1 MKIKNFEKGQA
12 IVIIALS
19 LIGLVAMA
27 ALIIDGSNAYLNRRR
42 AQTAADAAAM
52 AGARELCLERGSE
65 ADVYDVALEYATV
78 QNNASAISDFF
89 IDEGI
94 ITVTVDLTAD
104 TFFAKVFNKPTQTVV
119 ATASAGCYN
128 PASGKGILPV
138 AWACKN
144 IEGLHDWQSPD
155 CKYKALHYEDE
166 LKPLLE
172 SGHSVETACCS
183 WVDTPFDFEKYYLPE
198 LYVIMDTQSLP
209 DGAEGICFPDGVMDC
224 DFNNDGKDD
233 FLGKGDASWLDL
245 NGGGGGSSELVDWVH
260 NGFLE
265 GSIRIHT
272 WIPSQPGD
280 DVNIFHAAAD
290 HVGEIVML
298 PIFNQ
303 FCVGNPFEEVDEE
316 GEKYCLEAAHEFFSL
331 EDLPHISEDI
341 LVEGTANTY
350 YHIMGF
356 GYFFISCVDAPAEQ
370 NCPGHDLAVE
380 NGLIPKQINTI
391 EGYFVTHVPTDF
403 GSAAGAGGVD
413 LGVYII
419 SLTN

>member
-27 ALIIDGSNAYLNRRR
+27 ALIIDGSNSYLNRRR

-52 AGARELCLERGSE
+52 AGARELCIGKGSE

-78 QNNASAISDFF
+78 QNNATAMDEFS

-94 ITVTVDLTAD
+94 INVTVSLTAD
-104 TFFAKVFNKPTQTVV
+104 TFFAKVFNKPTQTVR
-119 ATASAGCYN
+119 ATAAAGCYS
-128 PASGKGILPV
+128 PAGGKGMLPV

-144 IEGLHDWQSPD
+144 IEGGVDWDSPD
-155 CKYKALHYEDE
+155 CEYKALDYDTE

-172 SGHSVETACCS
+172 PGHSVWTACCS
-183 WVDTPFDFEKYYLPE
+183 YVSTPLDFTKYWLEE
-198 LYVIMDTQSLP
+198 LYVIMDTDSLP
-209 DGAEGICFPDGVMDC
+209 DGVEGICFPDGVMDC
-224 DFNNDGKDD
+224 DFNDDGKND

-245 NGGGGGSSELVDWVH
+245 NGGGGGSNELVDWVH
-260 NGFLE
+260 NGYNE
-265 GSIRIHT
+265 GTIRIHT

-290 HVGEIVML
+290 HVGEIVLL

-303 FCVGNPFEEVDEE
+303 HCVGNPFEEVDEF
-316 GEKYCLEAAHEFFSL
+316 GNHYCLDAAHTFFPL
-331 EDLPHISEDI
+331 DPPEIPEDI
-341 LVEGTANTY
+341 FVEGTANTY
-350 YHIMGF
+350 YHIIGF
-356 GYFFISCVDAPAEQ
+356 AFFYISCVDAPAEQ
-370 NCPGHDLAVE
+370 TCPGHQLAVD
-380 NGLIPKQINTI
+380 NGLIAKQINTI
-391 EGYFVTHVPTDF
+391 EGYFVTGVPADF
-403 GSAAGAGGVD
+403 GSAGPGAVD
-413 LGVYII
+413 LGAYII